1 MSRTL
6 LHDWECS
13 IERNK
18 NNTEELLRIAE
29 DIYNT
34 AYTRGKASAEVFI
47 SAGDFNVYEEGYKQ
61 GRKDFERPQ
70 GKWAKIGEVGIAY
83 TCNKCNELNIRPT
96 NFCPYCGAA
105 MQKGGAE

>member
-13 IERNK
+13 IEKNK

-34 AYTRGKASAEVFI
+34 AYARGKASE
-47 SAGDFNVYEEGYKQ
+47 
-61 GRKDFERPQ
+61 ERPQ
-70 GKWAKIGEVGIAY
+70 GEWIRVDKDKVK
-83 TCNKCNELNIRPT
+83 CNKCEVIHYIAQYPSSAKIDY
-96 NFCPYCGAA
+96 CPNCGCD
-105 MQKGGAE
+105 MRKPNCVRCDHFGKCDGCEKGDEE